1 MTTPPKLVRSKPL
14 KAILFKLGA
23 VTMFIVM
30 ASLIKIASERVPAGE
45 AVFFRAFFGLP
56 IVLGWIAVRGELRT
70 GLKTDNPLGHFWR
83 GLVGVTAM
91 GLGFSA
97 LGLLP
102 LSEVKAIQYA
112 QPVLVVVFAAMFLGE
127 VVRAFRLTAVA
138 LGLTGVLIIMWPRL
152 TVLSG
157 GDADPLLA
165 LGAIVAF
172 GSAVMAGLAHV
183 FVRKLT
189 MTEPTSAIVFW
200 FSVTSASLSLLTI
213 PFGWVMPTPQ
223 EAMLLIGAGLLGGV
237 GQIFL
242 TSSYRY
248 ADASIVAPFEY
259 SSILLAV
266 GIGYFVF
273 AEVPTW
279 PMMFGIALIICA
291 GVLIIWRE
299 RKLGLERAKGRKVM
313 TPQG

>member
-1 MTTPPKLVRSKPL
+1 MATPAPKQNTTV
-14 KAILFKLGA
+14 AILSKLGA
-23 VTMFIVM
+23 VFFFMGM
-30 ASLIKIASERVPAGE
+30 ATLIKIASVRVPPGE
-45 AVFFRAFFGLP
+45 TVFFRSFFGLP
-56 IVLGWIAVRGELRT
+56 IILAWIAMRGELRT
-70 GLKTDNPLGHFWR
+70 GLKTDNPMGHFWR

-91 GLGFSA
+91 SMGFAA

-112 QPVLVVVFAAMFLGE
+112 QPVLVVIFAAMFLGE
-127 VVRAFRLTAVA
+127 RVRAFRLTAVTF
-138 LGLTGVLIIMWPRL
+138 GMIGVLIIMSPRL
-152 TVLSG
+152 TAFSDSG
-157 GDADPLLA
+157 SDPFLA
-165 LGAIVAF
+165 LGAILAF

-200 FSVTSASLSLLTI
+200 FAVTASTLSIMTL
-213 PFGWVMPTPQ
+213 PFGWVWPTGT
-223 EAMLLIGAGLLGGV
+223 EAALLIGAGLCGGI

-248 ADASIVAPFEY
+248 ADASVVAPFEY
-259 SSILLAV
+259 FSILLAL

-273 AEVPTW
+273 AEVPTAV
-279 PMMFGIALIICA
+279 MLVGIALIVCA
-291 GVLIIWRE
+291 GILIIWRE
-299 RKLGLERAKGRKVM
+299 GKLGKDRKQARKAM

>member
-1 MTTPPKLVRSKPL
+1 MATPAPKQNTAV
-14 KAILFKLGA
+14 AILSKLGA
-23 VTMFIVM
+23 VFFFMGM
-30 ASLIKIASERVPAGE
+30 ATLIKIASVRVPPGE
-45 AVFFRAFFGLP
+45 TVFFRSFFGLP
-56 IVLGWIAVRGELRT
+56 IILAWIAMRGELRT
-70 GLKTDNPLGHFWR
+70 GLKTDNPMGHFWR

-91 GLGFSA
+91 SMGFAA

-112 QPVLVVVFAAMFLGE
+112 QPVLVVIFAAMFLGE
-127 VVRAFRLTAVA
+127 RVRAFRLTAVA
-138 LGLTGVLIIMWPRL
+138 LGMIGVLIIMSPRL
-152 TVLSG
+152 TAFSDSG
-157 GDADPLLA
+157 SDPFLA
-165 LGAIVAF
+165 LGAILAF

-200 FSVTSASLSLLTI
+200 FAVTASTLSIMTL
-213 PFGWVMPTPQ
+213 PFGWVWPTGT
-223 EAMLLIGAGLLGGV
+223 EAALLIGAGLCGGI

-248 ADASIVAPFEY
+248 ADASVVAPFEY
-259 SSILLAV
+259 FSILLAL

-273 AEVPTW
+273 AEVPTAV
-279 PMMFGIALIICA
+279 MLIGIALIVCA
-291 GVLIIWRE
+291 GILIIWRE
-299 RKLGLERAKGRKVM
+299 GKLGKDRKQARKAM

>member
-1 MTTPPKLVRSKPL
+1 MDTPKQNTLI
-14 KAILFKLGA
+14 AILSKLGA
-23 VTMFIVM
+23 VIFFMGM
-30 ASLIKIASERVPAGE
+30 ATLIKIASVRVPPGE
-45 AVFFRAFFGLP
+45 TVFFRSFFGLP
-56 IVLGWIAVRGELRT
+56 IILVWIAMRGELRT

-91 GLGFSA
+91 SMGFAA

-112 QPVLVVVFAAMFLGE
+112 QPVLVVIFAAMFLGE
-127 VVRAFRLTAVA
+127 RVRAFRLTAVA
-138 LGLTGVLIIMWPRL
+138 LGMIGVLIIMSPRL
-152 TVLSG
+152 TAFS
-157 GDADPLLA
+157 DAGKDPYLA
-165 LGAIVAF
+165 IGAILAF

-189 MTEPTSAIVFW
+189 MSEPTSAIVFW
-200 FSVTSASLSLLTI
+200 FAVTASTLSFMTL
-213 PFGWVMPTPQ
+213 PFGWVWPTGP
-223 EAMLLIGAGLLGGV
+223 EAAALIGAGLCGGI

-248 ADASIVAPFEY
+248 ADASVVAPFEY
-259 SSILLAV
+259 FSILLAL

-273 AEVPTW
+273 AEVPTAV
-279 PMMFGIALIICA
+279 MLVGIALIVCA
-291 GVLIIWRE
+291 GILIIWRE
-299 RKLGLERAKGRKVM
+299 GKLGKERKQARKAM

>member
-1 MTTPPKLVRSKPL
+1 MATPAPKQNTAV
-14 KAILFKLGA
+14 AILSKLGA
-23 VTMFIVM
+23 VFFFMGM
-30 ASLIKIASERVPAGE
+30 ATLIKIASVRVPPGE
-45 AVFFRAFFGLP
+45 TVFFRSFFGLP
-56 IVLGWIAVRGELRT
+56 IILAWIAMRGELRT

-91 GLGFSA
+91 SMGFAA

-112 QPVLVVVFAAMFLGE
+112 QPVLVVIFAAMFLGE
-127 VVRAFRLTAVA
+127 RVRAFRLTAVA
-138 LGLTGVLIIMWPRL
+138 LGMIGVLIIMSPRL
-152 TVLSG
+152 TAFSDSG
-157 GDADPLLA
+157 SDPFLA
-165 LGAIVAF
+165 LGAILAF

-200 FSVTSASLSLLTI
+200 FAVTASTLSIMTL
-213 PFGWVMPTPQ
+213 PFGWVWPTGT
-223 EAMLLIGAGLLGGV
+223 EAALLIGAGLCGGI

-248 ADASIVAPFEY
+248 ADASVVAPFEY
-259 SSILLAV
+259 FSILLAL

-273 AEVPTW
+273 AEVPTAV
-279 PMMFGIALIICA
+279 MLIGIALIVCA
-291 GVLIIWRE
+291 GILIIWRE
-299 RKLGLERAKGRKVM
+299 GKLGKDRKQARKAM

>member
-1 MTTPPKLVRSKPL
+1 MATPAPKPNTMI
-14 KAILFKLGA
+14 AILSKLGA
-23 VTMFIVM
+23 VFFFMGM
-30 ASLIKIASERVPAGE
+30 ATLIKIASVRVPPGE
-45 AVFFRAFFGLP
+45 TVFFRSFFGLP
-56 IVLGWIAVRGELRT
+56 IILGWIALRGELRT

-91 GLGFSA
+91 SMGFAA

-112 QPVLVVVFAAMFLGE
+112 QPVLVVIFAAMFLGE
-127 VVRAFRLTAVA
+127 RVRAFRLTAVA
-138 LGLTGVLIIMWPRL
+138 LGMIGVLIIMSPRL
-152 TVLSG
+152 TAFS
-157 GDADPLLA
+157 DADTDPYLA
-165 LGAIVAF
+165 IGAILAF

-200 FSVTSASLSLLTI
+200 FAVTASSLSILTL
-213 PFGWVMPTPQ
+213 PFGWVWPTGP
-223 EAMLLIGAGLLGGV
+223 EAAALIGAGLCGGI

-248 ADASIVAPFEY
+248 ADASVVAPFEY
-259 SSILLAV
+259 FSIVLALA
-266 GIGYFVF
+266 IGYFVF
-273 AEVPTW
+273 AEVPTAV
-279 PMMFGIALIICA
+279 MLIGIALIVCA
-291 GVLIIWRE
+291 GILIIWRE
-299 RKLGLERAKGRKVM
+299 GKLGKERKQARKAM

>member
-1 MTTPPKLVRSKPL
+1 MVTPAPKPNTAV
-14 KAILFKLGA
+14 AILSKLGA
-23 VTMFIVM
+23 VFFFM
-30 ASLIKIASERVPAGE
+30 AMATLIKIASVRVPPGE
-45 AVFFRAFFGLP
+45 TVFFRSFFGLP
-56 IVLGWIAVRGELRT
+56 IILGWIALRGELRT

-91 GLGFSA
+91 SMGFAA

-112 QPVLVVVFAAMFLGE
+112 QPVLVVIFAAMFLGE
-127 VVRAFRLTAVA
+127 KVRAFRLTAVA
-138 LGLTGVLIIMWPRL
+138 LGMVGVLIIMSPRL
-152 TVLSG
+152 TAFSDG
-157 GDADPLLA
+157 ATDPYLA
-165 LGAIVAF
+165 IGAILAF

-189 MTEPTSAIVFW
+189 MSEPTSAIVFW
-200 FSVTSASLSLLTI
+200 FAVTASSLSILTL
-213 PFGWVMPTPQ
+213 PFGWVWPTGP
-223 EAMLLIGAGLLGGV
+223 EAAALIGAGLCGGI

-248 ADASIVAPFEY
+248 AAASVVAPFEY
-259 SSILLAV
+259 FSILLAL

-273 AEVPTW
+273 AEVPTGV
-279 PMMFGIALIICA
+279 MLIGIALIVCA
-291 GVLIIWRE
+291 GILIIWRE
-299 RKLGLERAKGRKVM
+299 GKLGKDRKQARKAM